1 MTPKGTQPGQRV
13 PGSNKTIDENEDGVH
28 ASSRYTPPI
37 PMSMK
42 QSPQW
47 VPILMFTLFGLGALI
62 ILLFYMGA
70 VPGGRSNWYLV
81 TGLAMIMGG
90 LFTATKYH

>member
-13 PGSNKTIDENEDGVH
+13 PGTHKTIEENEHGVH
-28 ASSRYTPPI
+28 ASSRYTPPV

-47 VPILMFTLFGLGALI
+47 VPVLMFALFIVGSLLILGYYMTGAPTVW
-62 ILLFYMGA
+62 LL
-70 VPGGRSNWYLV
+70 VS
-81 TGLAMIMGG
+81 GLAMIMGG

>member
-1 MTPKGTQPGQRV
+1 MTPKGTKPGEAPKV
-13 PGSNKTIDENEDGVH
+13 AVSPTGVG
-28 ASSRYTPPI
+28 ASSRYTPPV

-47 VPILMFTLFGLGALI
+47 VPVLMFALFIVGSLLILGYYMTGAPTVW
-62 ILLFYMGA
+62 LL
-70 VPGGRSNWYLV
+70 VS
-81 TGLAMIMGG
+81 GLAMIMGG